1 MAKPKDVIIGVDMG
15 GTSLRTLVVDAAN
28 KILAVEEIPTR
39 VGQKPDAIV
48 ADVAAMVRRAVVR
61 AGVKRSNIRAVS
73 IGVPGAVDP
82 RRGIVHAAPNLGWKN
97 FPFGPK
103 LKALLR
109 LPIYVENDVNV
120 GVVGEHAL
128 GAGKGTRELVGIFPG
143 TGIGGGLIVGGKLY
157 EGCRGSAGEVGHMI
171 VQVDGPRCGC
181 GRRGCAE
188 ALASRT
194 AMERDVRAAIRAG
207 EPSLVLKIMQERG
220 KDRMTSSVIQRAL
233 KKKDP
238 VMRKVLKRAQAY
250 LGLLVASVV
259 NLLDPEC
266 VVIGGGIV
274 ERLGEDYMKPIR
286 QVAYEHFLN
295 PRNKARV
302 RIVAGR
308 LGDDAAPLGA
318 VVLARQRL
326 GQAAHKR

>member
-1 MAKPKDVIIGVDMG
+1 MAQRRDLIVGVDMG
-15 GTSLRTLVVDAAN
+15 GTSLRALVVNGAN
-28 KILAVEEIPTR
+28 KILAVEENPTR
-39 VGQKPDAIV
+39 VGQKPDTIV
-48 ADVAAMVRRAVVR
+48 ADVAVMVNRVVAH
-61 AGVKRSNIRAVS
+61 AGIKHADIRAVS

-82 RRGIVHAAPNLGWKN
+82 QRGIVHAAPNLGWKN
-97 FPFGPK
+97 FPFGRK
-103 LKALLR
+103 LKALLDV
-109 LPIYVENDVNV
+109 PIYVENDVNV

-143 TGIGGGLIVGGKLY
+143 TGIGGGLIVGGRLY
-157 EGCRGSAGEVGHMI
+157 EGCRGSAGEIGHM
-171 VQVDGPRCGC
+171 VLQAAGPRCGC

-194 AMERDVRAAIRAG
+194 AMERDVRAAIKAG
-207 EPSLVLKIMQERG
+207 GSDIVLKIMKERG

-233 KKKDP
+233 KRKDP
-238 VMRKVLKRAQAY
+238 VMRQVLKRAQY
-250 LGLLVASVV
+250 YMGLLVANVV
-259 NLLDPEC
+259 NLMDTEC

-274 ERLGEDYMKPIR
+274 ERLGEDYLTPIR
-286 QVAYEHFLN
+286 KTAYEHFLN
-295 PRNKARV
+295 QRNKARV

-326 GQAAHKR
+326 RQRRQWV